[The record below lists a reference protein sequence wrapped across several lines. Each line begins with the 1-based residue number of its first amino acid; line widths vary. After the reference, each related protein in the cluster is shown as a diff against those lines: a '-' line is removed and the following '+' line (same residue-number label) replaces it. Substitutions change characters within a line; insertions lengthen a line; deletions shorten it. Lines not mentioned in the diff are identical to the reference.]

1 MRITTHMLN
10 KSMVKAGLPVNSMSL
25 LDCMKSSGAQNNDLL
40 SALKKGSTVSQTQKK
55 DYEKLKKSAENLQQ
69 SAEKLQDEKLFEEAR
84 NSGDA
89 SSIREHVEQLLEY
102 YNKTINS
109 LKSSASPL
117 NQYYR
122 ETLLEAAQE
131 GKDGLTS
138 IGITQGRDG
147 VLSLDE
153 EKFKGADTD
162 TLEQVLGG
170 TFTERVSFLS
180 DRIADNAKANA
191 SSASTQYN
199 ALGSQYFAQANT
211 YNFWG

>member
-1 MRITTHMLN
+1 MLN

-25 LDCMKSSGAQNNDLL
+25 LDCMKSSGAQNHDLL
-40 SALKKGSTVSQTQKK
+40 SALKKGGTVSQTQKK

-89 SSIREHVEQLLEY
+89 SSIREHVAQLLEH

-109 LKSSASPL
+109 LKSAASPL

-131 GKDGLTS
+131 EKGGLTS

-147 VLSLDE
+147 VLNLDE

-170 TFTERVSFLS
+170 TFAERVSFLS

-191 SSASTQYN
+191 GSASTQYN
-199 ALGSQYFAQANT
+199 AAGIQYFAQANT